1 MARCELPIVSL
12 FSGALGLD
20 LGLEQAGFR
29 LRVAVECNRFAAET
43 VRRNRPDVPLIH
55 RRIEDVTTKD
65 ILTAAGLKPGEAAV
79 VTAGPS
85 CQAFSTAG
93 QRGSMGDPRG
103 VMFREFVRVV
113 HDARP

>member
-1 MARCELPIVSL
+1 MPRRKLPVVSL

-20 LGLEQAGFR
+20 LGLERAGFEI
-29 LRVAVECNRFAAET
+29 RVAVECNRFAAT
-43 VRRNRPDVPLIH
+43 TIRRNRPNISVIEKK
-55 RRIEDVTTKD
+55 IEDVTTAE
-65 ILTAAGLKPGEAAV
+65 ILDAAGLKPGEPVV

-103 VMFREFVRVV
+103 VLFREFL
-113 HDARP
+113 